1 MDKSRFMRTSV
12 RAVVTAALLC
22 ASQVATA
29 DRVGA
34 PTPKPTETPAAPAAK
49 TPVAKPPAA
58 QPIATDAAK
67 DFIDEAKIIYRVV
80 TCGGT
85 DQAAP
90 ANLDAKTIDAHC
102 AEMAKRYE
110 SIKKRYFEPASAFF
124 APLRPKDLPTT
135 VVYPFGG
142 GDLLSA
148 LVTYPDAREI
158 TTISLEHAGDPTRV
172 GKLDKKAKLKAALAE
187 YRNSTQGLLSLHDST
202 SENMRKLERGGV
214 PGQLSMHMAG
224 MTAHGYEPVSL
235 KFLTLNDDGSIRYLT
250 QADFDALAKKI
261 AKKKRPSWVDTD
273 FSEAYSHMELQFRK
287 AGDPSAPVITHRHFA
302 WNLGDKGFK
311 DSPLHKHL
319 LAKGKVAAMT
329 KAASYLI
336 WVSGFWAI
344 RDYLL
349 GNMVW
354 MVSDSTGIEPKAA
367 KKAGFTQTTYGT
379 YKGAFLE
386 EAAPAVNDQ
395 MVEMWEKQPRRKLPF
410 RYGYPDNEK
419 HVHLMITAPAPAK
432 DAPKSK

>member
-1 MDKSRFMRTSV
+1 MDKSPLMRTV
-12 RAVVTAALLC
+12 
-22 ASQVATA
+22 
-29 DRVGA
+29 
-34 PTPKPTETPAAPAAK
+34 
-49 TPVAKPPAA
+49 
-58 QPIATDAAK
+58 PIAAFALCVAAGTASAEDPR
-67 DFIDEAKIIYRVV
+67 DFIAEAKVIYRVV
-80 TCGGT
+80 ACGGT
-85 DQAAP
+85 ASPAP
-90 ANLDAKTIDAHC
+90 ADLDAKVIDAHC
-102 AEMAKRYE
+102 ADIAKKYE
-110 SIKKRYFEPASAFF
+110 GIKTRYFEPASAFF
-124 APLRPKDLPTT
+124 SPLRPKDLPTK

-148 LVTYPDAREI
+148 LVTYPDARDI

-172 GKLDKKAKLKAALAE
+172 PKLTKKAALKQALLD
-187 YRNSTQGLLSLHDST
+187 YRASVGGLLTLHDST
-202 SENMRKLERGGV
+202 SENMRKLEVGGI

-235 KFLTLNDDGSIRYLT
+235 KYFTLNDDGSIHYLT
-250 QADFDALAKKI
+250 QTEIDGLAPKK

-273 FSEAYSHMELQFRK
+273 FSEAYSNMELTFRK
-287 AGDPSAPVITHRHFA
+287 VGDANAPLVTHRHFA

-311 DSPLHKHL
+311 GSTLEKHL
-319 LAKGKVAAMT
+319 QSKGKIAAMT

-336 WVSGFWAI
+336 WNSGFFGI

-349 GNMVW
+349 ANMAW

-367 KKAGFTQTTYGT
+367 KKAGFVQTTYGT

-395 MVEMWEKQPRRKLPF
+395 MLEMWEKQPRRKLPF

-419 HVHLMITAPAPAK
+419 HVHLMITAPAPTKPTATK
-432 DAPKSK
+432 K